1 MLNGGG
7 DKMKYEIFGNDLP
20 GVSILLDKGES
31 VYTQSGGMSWMS
43 DKMEMETNVKGGLM
57 KGIGRMFSGESLF
70 MVTYTSM
77 AAAQE
82 IVFASTFPG
91 QILAFDLSNGE
102 EWICQKSSFLV
113 GEPSIHLSVEWTKR
127 FSSGLFGGEGF
138 ILQRISGKGKVFL
151 ETAGSVVKRELKANE
166 VLKVDTGNV
175 VAFSRG
181 VKYEVETVKGFKNI
195 FFGGEGLFL
204 TKLTGPGTVYLQ
216 TLTMQNVAGRLIPY
230 LPTGGN
236 N

>member
-1 MLNGGG
+1 MFHKAGGRQPAPAYCFF
-7 DKMKYEIFGNDLP
+7 DKN
-20 GVSILLDKGES
+20 SI
-31 VYTQSGGMSWMS
+31 
-43 DKMEMETNVKGGLM
+43 
-57 KGIGRMFSGESLF
+57 
-70 MVTYTSM
+70 
-77 AAAQE
+77 
-82 IVFASTFPG
+82 
-91 QILAFDLSNGE
+91 SN
-102 EWICQKSSFLV
+102 
-113 GEPSIHLSVEWTKR
+113 H
-127 FSSGLFGGEGF
+127 
-138 ILQRISGKGKVFL
+138 SGKGKVFL